1 MSQMISVAS
10 GFQYSVNIGFDLNN
24 DEKIKNFIPTQAALN
39 LLEEVL
45 ASTSAS
51 STERSRVL
59 IGAYGKGKSHI
70 VLMILSMLMKKD
82 ISLFEKVISG
92 ISQNHRLLQ
101 LVDNYYE
108 SSDKILPIVITGSNT
123 SLTQAFL
130 NALQRTLSDNDM
142 LDIMPETNY
151 KAAVSVIR
159 RWKAE
164 FPDTY
169 KAFEEMIDV
178 PAAQFEGALEQFD
191 ITAYE
196 KFEKLYPQLTAGSI
210 FNPFLGFDV
219 VDLYEQA
226 AKGIKA
232 RGYSG
237 IYVVYDEFSKF
248 LEANIAEASMSDTKM
263 LQDFAEKCNRSG
275 TLQMHLMLICHKEI
289 SNYIDKL
296 PKQKVDGWRGVSER
310 FKHVR
315 LNNNFAQTYEIIS
328 SVIKKNPNMWDQFCR
343 IYADDFAA
351 LIQRYKKNT
360 VFQDIKNSVDTAIYG
375 GYPLAPISMFILPRL
390 SEKVAQNERT
400 LFTFLSA
407 EGNSTLSSFLDNYQD
422 NTFSLITPD
431 VIYDYFSS
439 LLKKEAFGSD
449 IHTTYVLT
457 ENILQKLD
465 RDSLGCKLVKTISL
479 IYMLEQ
485 FDCLEPTREELIGIY
500 SAGYKVEEIDAVINE
515 LVERDFVIYLKRS
528 NNYLRLKQ
536 SSGIDVR
543 QQIAD
548 LVTSQFGKLSVKD
561 SLNRSNFDNYMYP
574 ARYNDARDITRYFAF
589 VFIDEDEVTS
599 DVNWALKSASIKADG
614 VIFGILL
621 HSDTS
626 VPGIINTLRENKTG
640 KQCIFVVPKHYVEI
654 EQIVREYNAALE
666 LREKSVDD
674 PVLFDEYDVV
684 VDDLNEMISR
694 FISGYTHPEAFR
706 SNYIYDGQ
714 KLAIHR
720 KAALTELM
728 SSICDTV
735 FGRTPVVNNEAVN
748 KDEITTIAAN
758 SRNKIV
764 AALLRNELEPGL
776 GLSGSG
782 QEVSIMRST
791 LVRTG
796 IWKEERLPEINL
808 HPSDPDMEYMLGIIE
823 DFILKAQSGN
833 PVSFKTLY
841 DHLTLPEGQIGLR
854 KGLIPIYLAAVIHEY
869 KKQIVVLDRYG
880 QVQTSVDTLVQINAD
895 PEAFSLSYIDWDSDK
910 EEYVGK
916 LATLFGSY
924 VVEAEKSTNFY
935 DYVSNAMKRWFLALP
950 KYSKEIKRL
959 PNGNKIDKRYAMM
972 TKIFRQNPTG
982 YELLF
987 SKLPEAFGYAES
999 SNPGIAE
1006 NVILAKQFYDHL
1018 IEELKAYLVS
1028 KIKER
1033 FVLPQTADNIQQMS
1047 LASIITDWCESLDS
1061 KVFEQ
1066 LFPDGTNKCLDLF
1079 KNITN
1084 DEDAFITRL
1093 AKLATD
1099 LRIEDW
1105 DSAAIDRFFTNI
1117 DKYKKTASEFVS
1129 EDVPEH
1135 VQGTSSYQ
1143 ISYVDSNGVTVTK
1156 RFDKVEVSG
1165 RSKLLYNQ
1173 IMAALDAMGH
1183 SISEQEKRQILMEVL
1198 KKLC

>member
-39 LLEEVL
+39 LLEEIL
-45 ASTSAS
+45 ESTRSS

-82 ISLFEKVISG
+82 ISLFDKVISV
-92 ISQNHRLLQ
+92 ISQNHRLMQ

-108 SSDKILPIVITGSNT
+108 SAEKILPIVITGSNT

-130 NALQRTLSDNDM
+130 NALQRTLSENDM

-159 RWKAE
+159 RWKSE

-169 KAFEEMIDV
+169 KAFEGMIDI
-178 PAAQFEGALEQFD
+178 PAMQFEAELEKYD

-196 KFEKLYPQLTAGSI
+196 KFEKLYPQLTAGSV

-219 VDLYEQA
+219 VELYEQV
-226 AKGIKA
+226 AKSIKA

-237 IYVVYDEFSKF
+237 LYVVYDEFSKF
-248 LEANIAEASMSDTKM
+248 LEANISEASMSDTKM

-275 TLQMHLMLICHKEI
+275 SLQMHLMLICHKEI

-315 LNNNFAQTYEIIS
+315 LINNFAQTYEIIS
-328 SVIKKNPNMWDQFCR
+328 SVIKKAQDMWEKFSQN
-343 IYADDFAA
+343 YENDFNS
-351 LIQRYKKNT
+351 LIQRYENSP
-360 VFQDIKNSVDTAIYG
+360 VFQDIKNSVETTIFG
-375 GYPLAPISMFILPRL
+375 GYPLAPVSMFILPRL

-407 EGNSTLSSFLDNYQD
+407 KGNSTLSSFLEHYQD

-431 VIYDYFSS
+431 VIYDYFSP

-457 ENILQKLD
+457 ENILQKLNS
-465 RDSLGCKLVKTISL
+465 DSLGCKLVKTISL
-479 IYMLEQ
+479 IYILGQ

-500 SAGYKVEEIDAVINE
+500 SNGYKVEEIDSTINE
-515 LVERDFVIYLKRS
+515 LVEKDFVIYLKKS

-536 SSGIDVR
+536 SSGIDIR

-561 SLNRSNFDNYMYP
+561 SLNKYNFDNYMYP
-574 ARYNDARDITRYFAF
+574 ARYNDARDMTRYFTF
-589 VFIDEDEVTS
+589 VFIDEDEVTL
-599 DVNWALKSASIKADG
+599 DVDWDLKSSSIKADG
-614 VIFGILL
+614 VIYGILL
-621 HSDTS
+621 HSETS
-626 VPGIINTLRENKTG
+626 IPGIIKTLQENKTG
-640 KQCIFVVPKHYVEI
+640 KQCIFVVPKHYFEI
-654 EQIVREYNAALE
+654 EQIVREYNATLQ
-666 LREKSVDD
+666 LRENAFEDR
-674 PVLFDEYDVV
+674 VLFDEYDVV
-684 VDDLNEMISR
+684 IDDLNEMISR
-694 FISGYTHPEAFR
+694 FVFGYTHPETFK
-706 SNYIYDGQ
+706 SSYLYSGNN
-714 KLAIHR
+714 LAIRR

-735 FGRTPVVNNEAVN
+735 FSRTPIVNNEAVN
-748 KDEITTIAAN
+748 KDEITSVATK

-776 GLSGSG
+776 GLYGSG

-796 IWKEERLPEINL
+796 IWKEDTLPVIDL

-823 DFILKAQSGN
+823 GFILKARSGN
-833 PVSFKTLY
+833 SVCFKTLY
-841 DHLTLPEGQIGLR
+841 DQLTLPEGQIGLR
-854 KGLIPIYLAAVIHEY
+854 KGLIPIYLATVIHEY
-869 KKQIVVLDRYG
+869 KKQIVLLDRFG
-880 QVQTSVDTLVQINAD
+880 QVQTSVDTLMQINAD
-895 PEAFSLSYIDWDSDK
+895 PEAFSLSYIDWNSDK

-916 LATLFGSY
+916 LATIFENS
-924 VVEAEKSTNFY
+924 VVEAEKNINFY
-935 DYVSNAMKRWFLALP
+935 DYVANAMKRWFLALP
-950 KYSKEIKRL
+950 KYSKEIKKL
-959 PNGNKIDKRYAMM
+959 PNGNKVDKRYLMM
-972 TKIFRQNPTG
+972 TKILRQNPNG
-982 YELLF
+982 YELIF
-987 SKLPEAFGYAES
+987 SKLPEVFGYDGN
-999 SNPGIAE
+999 SNPDIAE
-1006 NVILAKQFYDHL
+1006 DVNVVKQFYDHL
-1018 IEELKAYLVS
+1018 IGELKVYLIS
-1028 KIKER
+1028 EIKER
-1033 FVLPQTADNIQQMS
+1033 FALAQSADNIQKMS

-1105 DSAAIDRFFTNI
+1105 DSATINRFFSNV

-1129 EDVPEH
+1129 EEVVKDI
-1135 VQGTSSYQ
+1135 QGISSYQ
-1143 ISYVDSNGVTVTK
+1143 ISYVDSTGATVTK
-1156 RFDKVEVSG
+1156 RFDKIEVSS

-1173 IMAALDAMGH
+1173 IMASLDAMGR

-1198 KKLC
+1198 KELC